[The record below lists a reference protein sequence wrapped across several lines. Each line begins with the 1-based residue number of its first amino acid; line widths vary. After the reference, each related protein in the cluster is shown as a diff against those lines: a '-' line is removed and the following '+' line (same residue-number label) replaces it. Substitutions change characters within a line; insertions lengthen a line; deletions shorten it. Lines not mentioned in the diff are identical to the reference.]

1 MIFNNSD
8 SNPKLEILR
17 VEKKI
22 EATDFQKRL
31 HELIGSIKKHAK

>member
-8 SNPKLEILR
+8 SNLKLEILR

-31 HELIGSIKKHAK
+31 YELIGSIKKHAK